1 MLLRIIKVIGEE
13 KAKRIITAKK
23 QIDTFFNLLDTSY
36 LYEDLNL
43 DLQKKLTNFSKPAN
57 ASERVLFNEEIG
69 AFPDPEHFLQKDYG
83 DLTFKYDRKSHAKP
97 SKYFLAI
104 KLSRAYN
111 DREQSEEIG
120 FSLELSRKGSHGT
133 IIEFE
138 FGDFKKANT
147 NQEMADFFNYFSCQS
162 PMYRAIFEKLA
173 TKKALLESY
182 LGKAFTNDLITLFS
196 YQRLEAESFNLEIAK
211 ASLEK
216 RIFFNDTA
224 ENTKVINK
232 SLVLLG
238 DIWSTEDEDDE
249 DNVMFRNIYL
259 RLGENHQLLI
269 DFSLPEDCINKF
281 PVLLTDQNLDKLKEN
296 KSCTNFI
303 TKNLK
308 NWLEDLVNFA
318 DFETGIYGKIKTKF
332 LLKTISKI

>member
-1 MLLRIIKVIGEE
+1 MLLRITKVISEE
-13 KAKRIITAKK
+13 KTKRIMTAKK

-43 DLQKKLTNFSKPAN
+43 DLQKKLTNFAKPAN
-57 ASERVLFNEEIG
+57 VSERVLFQEEIG

-111 DREQSEEIG
+111 DRMQGEEIG
-120 FSLELSRKGSHGT
+120 FSLELLRKGSHGT
-133 IIEFE
+133 IVEFE
-138 FGDFKKANT
+138 FGNFKANS

-162 PMYRAIFEKLA
+162 PMYQAIFEKLV

-182 LGKAFTNDLITLFS
+182 LGKTFTNDLITLFS
-196 YQRLEAESFNLEIAK
+196 YQRLETESFTFETEK

-216 RIFFNDTA
+216 RIFFNATG

-232 SLVLLG
+232 NLALLG

-249 DNVMFRNIYL
+249 DNVMFRDIYV
-259 RLGENHQLLI
+259 RLGENHQLSI

-281 PVLLTDQNLDKLKEN
+281 PILLTDQNLAKLKEN

-318 DFETGIYGKIKTKF
+318 DFEAGIYNKIKTKF

>member
-1 MLLRIIKVIGEE
+1 MLLRITKVIAEE

-23 QIDTFFNLLDTSY
+23 QIDAFFNLLDTSY

-43 DLQKKLTNFSKPAN
+43 DLQKKLTNFAKPAN
-57 ASERVLFNEEIG
+57 ASERILFQEELG

-97 SKYFLAI
+97 SKYFLVI
-104 KLSRAYN
+104 KLSRAYS
-111 DREQSEEIG
+111 EQKQSEEIG

-133 IIEFE
+133 IVEFE
-138 FGDFKKANT
+138 FGNFKANS
-147 NQEMADFFNYFSCQS
+147 NQEMADFFNYFSCQI
-162 PMYRAIFEKLA
+162 PMYQAIFEKLA

-182 LGKAFTNDLITLFS
+182 LGKTFANDLLTLFS
-196 YQRLEAESFNLEIAK
+196 YQRPAAEGFNLEIEK

-216 RIFFNDTA
+216 RIFFNNNG

-232 SLVLLG
+232 NLVLLG

-249 DNVMFRNIYL
+249 DNIMFRNIYVL
-259 RLGENHQLLI
+259 LGENHQLSI
-269 DFSLPEDCINKF
+269 DFSLPEDCIDKF
-281 PVLLTDQNLDKLKEN
+281 SVLLTDQNLDKLKEN
-296 KSCTNFI
+296 KSCANFI

-318 DFETGIYGKIKTKF
+318 DFEAGIYNKIKTKF